1 MIFFQKKVLSSDR
14 SEIHLV
20 RGNITYLSGFE
31 INYVK
36 AWQSKIMQKLRLV
49 QNVTNTITV
58 AGE

>member
-1 MIFFQKKVLSSDR
+1 MAS
-14 SEIHLV
+14 
-20 RGNITYLSGFE
+20 LSGFE

-49 QNVTNTITV
+49 QNVTNIITV